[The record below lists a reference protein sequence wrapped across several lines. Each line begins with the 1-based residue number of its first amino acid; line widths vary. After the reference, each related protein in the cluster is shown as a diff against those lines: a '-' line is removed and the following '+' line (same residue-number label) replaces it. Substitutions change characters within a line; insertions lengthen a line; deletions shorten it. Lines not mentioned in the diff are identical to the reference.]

1 MSSAAKSE
9 LGALLITA
17 RELVPIPHTMINMG
31 CPQPQTPIQTE
42 NSTAA
47 GVVNDTIIARKTEC
61 MDLRLHWL
69 RCVFVGA
76 AQKLYQ
82 ALLVHF

>member
-1 MSSAAKSE
+1 MSSASEAE
-9 LGALLITA
+9 LGALFVTA
-17 RELVPIPHTMINMG
+17 KELVTIHHTLVEMVW
-31 CPQPQTPIQTE
+31 PQPPTPIQTD